1 MMFLINKLF
10 LFIVNAQD
18 TTVTELD
25 HFRESPVEIIE
36 NINNLDPKLD
46 IEAKD
51 IASIQNI
58 SSLVAFFLFI
68 VTGIGIAV
76 VFVNLGLAF
85 FGYISSSGEPKKLEK
100 SNNHLIYTLIGLLI
114 VLFSWTIRGAI
125 LRIIGMNPELNK

>member
-18 TTVTELD
+18 TTVTELEP
-25 HFRESPVEIIE
+25 FRESPVEIIE
-36 NINNLDPKLD
+36 NINTDPKLD

>member
-10 LFIVNAQD
+10 LFIVNAES
-18 TTVTELD
+18 TTVTELEP
-25 HFRESPVEIIE
+25 FRESPVEIIE
-36 NINNLDPKLD
+36 NINTDPKLD

-125 LRIIGMNPELNK
+125 LRVIGMNPELNT